1 MYKDGLIEGKLKK
14 KALEQLANLFH
25 ESPFYFIFSKVPPP
39 SKFSFVYEMKSS
51 LYNIIII
58 SSPPGQLLM

>member
-25 ESPFYFIFSKVPPP
+25 ESPFYFIFQKSPPP
-39 SKFSFVYEMKSS
+39 SFQILICV
-51 LYNIIII
+51 
-58 SSPPGQLLM
+58 